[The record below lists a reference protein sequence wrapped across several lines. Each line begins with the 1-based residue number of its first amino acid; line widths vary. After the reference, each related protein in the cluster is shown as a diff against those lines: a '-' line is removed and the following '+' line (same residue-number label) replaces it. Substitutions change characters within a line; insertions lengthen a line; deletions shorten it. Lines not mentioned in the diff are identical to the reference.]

1 MQKLTK
7 FLYSQ
12 CTVADLVLDII
23 SQFGKS
29 PVITFR
35 HEYRVVA
42 KSGIT
47 TFFFD
52 YFAFY
57 HSFKEILLSVQYQR
71 NSGAELCFTVFLSVQ
86 FVKKFMLAE
95 MAATASKDSLQGL
108 LDNSRE
114 VGNQLSAQV
123 KNLLRDTTK
132 MGNSIRQYQSML
144 NVNMTEQEKLN
155 ALLSQKKNELN
166 ERERTINELQDMIK
180 AQNDKVQNLLSNV
193 KDALLGFSTD
203 ELTVREK
210 DGKVYVAMSDKLLF
224 QSGSARLD
232 KRGEEALGKLAE
244 VLNKQTDIDVFIE
257 GHTDNKPINT
267 VQFKDNWDLSVIRA
281 TSVVRILIKNY
292 NVNPLQIQPSGRGEY
307 MPIDDNE
314 TIEGRSKNR
323 RTEIIMAPKLDKL
336 FQMLQSSEE
345 SK

>member
-1 MQKLTK
+1 MKKITLFTFLT
-7 FLYSQ
+7 
-12 CTVADLVLDII
+12 
-23 SQFGKS
+23 
-29 PVITFR
+29 
-35 HEYRVVA
+35 
-42 KSGIT
+42 
-47 TFFFD
+47 
-52 YFAFY
+52 
-57 HSFKEILLSVQYQR
+57 ILLCTSCV
-71 NSGAELCFTVFLSVQ
+71 TK
-86 FVKKFMLAE
+86 KKFMLAE
-95 MAATASKDSLQGL
+95 LAATASKDSLQGL
-108 LDNSRE
+108 LTDCRNT
-114 VGNQLSAQV
+114 GNQMSVQI
-123 KNLLRDTTK
+123 KNLMRDTTK

-155 ALLSQKKNELN
+155 ALLNQKKNELN
-166 ERERTINELQDMIK
+166 ERERTINELQQMIN
-180 AQNDKVQNLLSNV
+180 AQNEKVRKLLSSV
-193 KDALLGFSTD
+193 KDALLGFSSD

-257 GHTDNKPINT
+257 GHTDNQPINT

-307 MPIDDNE
+307 MPVDDNE
-314 TIEGRSKNR
+314 TAEGRSKNR

-336 FQMLQSSEE
+336 FQMLQSTEE
-345 SK
+345 

>member
-1 MQKLTK
+1 MKKITLFTFLT
-7 FLYSQ
+7 
-12 CTVADLVLDII
+12 
-23 SQFGKS
+23 
-29 PVITFR
+29 
-35 HEYRVVA
+35 
-42 KSGIT
+42 
-47 TFFFD
+47 
-52 YFAFY
+52 
-57 HSFKEILLSVQYQR
+57 ILLCTSCV
-71 NSGAELCFTVFLSVQ
+71 TK
-86 FVKKFMLAE
+86 KKFMLAE
-95 MAATASKDSLQGL
+95 LAATASKDSLQGL
-108 LDNSRE
+108 LTDCRNT
-114 VGNQLSAQV
+114 GNQMSVQI
-123 KNLLRDTTK
+123 KNLMRDTTK

-155 ALLSQKKNELN
+155 ALLNQKKNELN
-166 ERERTINELQDMIK
+166 ERERTINELQQMIN
-180 AQNDKVQNLLSNV
+180 AQNEKVRKLLSSV
-193 KDALLGFSTD
+193 KDALLGFSSD

-232 KRGEEALGKLAE
+232 KRGEEALAKLAE

-307 MPIDDNE
+307 MPVDDNE
-314 TIEGRSKNR
+314 TAEGRSKNR

-336 FQMLQSSEE
+336 FQMLQSTEE
-345 SK
+345 

>member
-1 MQKLTK
+1 MKKITLFTFLT
-7 FLYSQ
+7 
-12 CTVADLVLDII
+12 
-23 SQFGKS
+23 
-29 PVITFR
+29 
-35 HEYRVVA
+35 
-42 KSGIT
+42 
-47 TFFFD
+47 
-52 YFAFY
+52 
-57 HSFKEILLSVQYQR
+57 ILLCTSCV
-71 NSGAELCFTVFLSVQ
+71 TK
-86 FVKKFMLAE
+86 KKFMLAE
-95 MAATASKDSLQGL
+95 LAATASKDSLQGL
-108 LDNSRE
+108 LTDCRNT
-114 VGNQLSAQV
+114 GNQMSVQI
-123 KNLLRDTTK
+123 KNLMRDTTK

-155 ALLSQKKNELN
+155 ALLNQKKNELN
-166 ERERTINELQDMIK
+166 ERERTINELQQMIN
-180 AQNDKVQNLLSNV
+180 AQNEKVRKLLSSV
-193 KDALLGFSTD
+193 KDALLGFSSD

-307 MPIDDNE
+307 MPVDDNE
-314 TIEGRSKNR
+314 TAEGRSKNR
-323 RTEIIMAPKLDKL
+323 RTEIIMAPQLYKL
-336 FQMLQSSEE
+336 FQMLQSTEE
-345 SK
+345 

>member
-1 MQKLTK
+1 MKKITLFTFLT
-7 FLYSQ
+7 
-12 CTVADLVLDII
+12 
-23 SQFGKS
+23 
-29 PVITFR
+29 
-35 HEYRVVA
+35 
-42 KSGIT
+42 
-47 TFFFD
+47 
-52 YFAFY
+52 
-57 HSFKEILLSVQYQR
+57 ILLCTSCV
-71 NSGAELCFTVFLSVQ
+71 TK
-86 FVKKFMLAE
+86 KKFMLAE
-95 MAATASKDSLQGL
+95 LAATASKDSLQGL
-108 LDNSRE
+108 LTDCRNI
-114 VGNQLSAQV
+114 NAQMSAQI
-123 KNLLRDTTK
+123 KNLMRDTTK

-155 ALLSQKKNELN
+155 ALLNQKKNELN
-166 ERERTINELQDMIK
+166 ERECTINELQQMIN
-180 AQNDKVQNLLSNV
+180 AQNEKVRKLLSSV
-193 KDALLGFSTD
+193 KDALLGFSSD

-307 MPIDDNE
+307 MPVDDNE
-314 TIEGRSKNR
+314 TAEGRSKNR

-336 FQMLQSSEE
+336 FQMLQSTEE
-345 SK
+345 

>member
-1 MQKLTK
+1 MKKITLFTFLT
-7 FLYSQ
+7 
-12 CTVADLVLDII
+12 
-23 SQFGKS
+23 
-29 PVITFR
+29 
-35 HEYRVVA
+35 
-42 KSGIT
+42 
-47 TFFFD
+47 
-52 YFAFY
+52 
-57 HSFKEILLSVQYQR
+57 ILLCTSCV
-71 NSGAELCFTVFLSVQ
+71 TK
-86 FVKKFMLAE
+86 KKFMLAE
-95 MAATASKDSLQGL
+95 LAATASKDSLQGL
-108 LDNSRE
+108 LTDCRNT
-114 VGNQLSAQV
+114 GNQMSVQI
-123 KNLLRDTTK
+123 KNLMRDTTK

-155 ALLSQKKNELN
+155 ALLNQKKNELN
-166 ERERTINELQDMIK
+166 ERERTINELQQMIN
-180 AQNDKVQNLLSNV
+180 AQNEKVRKLLSSV
-193 KDALLGFSTD
+193 KDALLGFSSD

-232 KRGEEALGKLAE
+232 ERGEEALGKLAE

-307 MPIDDNE
+307 MPVDDNE
-314 TIEGRSKNR
+314 TAEGRSKNR

-336 FQMLQSSEE
+336 FQMLQSTEE
-345 SK
+345 

>member
-1 MQKLTK
+1 MKKITLFTFLT
-7 FLYSQ
+7 
-12 CTVADLVLDII
+12 
-23 SQFGKS
+23 
-29 PVITFR
+29 
-35 HEYRVVA
+35 
-42 KSGIT
+42 
-47 TFFFD
+47 
-52 YFAFY
+52 
-57 HSFKEILLSVQYQR
+57 ILLCTSCV
-71 NSGAELCFTVFLSVQ
+71 TK
-86 FVKKFMLAE
+86 KKFMLAE
-95 MAATASKDSLQGL
+95 LVATASKDSLQGL
-108 LDNSRE
+108 LTDCRNT
-114 VGNQLSAQV
+114 GNQMSVQI
-123 KNLLRDTTK
+123 KNLMRDTTK

-155 ALLSQKKNELN
+155 ALLNQKKNELN
-166 ERERTINELQDMIK
+166 ERERTINELQQMIN
-180 AQNDKVQNLLSNV
+180 AQNEKVRKLLSSV
-193 KDALLGFSTD
+193 KDALLGFSSD

-307 MPIDDNE
+307 MPVDDNE
-314 TIEGRSKNR
+314 TAEGRSKNR

-336 FQMLQSSEE
+336 FQMLQSTEE
-345 SK
+345 

>member
-1 MQKLTK
+1 MKKITLFTFLT
-7 FLYSQ
+7 
-12 CTVADLVLDII
+12 
-23 SQFGKS
+23 
-29 PVITFR
+29 
-35 HEYRVVA
+35 
-42 KSGIT
+42 
-47 TFFFD
+47 
-52 YFAFY
+52 
-57 HSFKEILLSVQYQR
+57 ILLCTSCV
-71 NSGAELCFTVFLSVQ
+71 TK
-86 FVKKFMLAE
+86 KKFMLAE
-95 MAATASKDSLQGL
+95 LAATASKDSLQGL
-108 LDNSRE
+108 LTDCRNT
-114 VGNQLSAQV
+114 GNQMSVQI
-123 KNLLRDTTK
+123 KNLMRDTTK
-132 MGNSIRQYQSML
+132 RGNSIRQYQSML

-155 ALLSQKKNELN
+155 ALLNQKKNELN
-166 ERERTINELQDMIK
+166 ERECTINELRQMIN
-180 AQNDKVQNLLSNV
+180 AQNEKVRKLLSSV
-193 KDALLGFSTD
+193 KDALLGFSSD

-307 MPIDDNE
+307 MPVDDNE
-314 TIEGRSKNR
+314 TAEGRSKNR

-336 FQMLQSSEE
+336 FQMLQSTEE
-345 SK
+345 

>member
-1 MQKLTK
+1 MKKITLFTFLT
-7 FLYSQ
+7 
-12 CTVADLVLDII
+12 
-23 SQFGKS
+23 
-29 PVITFR
+29 
-35 HEYRVVA
+35 
-42 KSGIT
+42 
-47 TFFFD
+47 
-52 YFAFY
+52 
-57 HSFKEILLSVQYQR
+57 ILLCTSCV
-71 NSGAELCFTVFLSVQ
+71 TK
-86 FVKKFMLAE
+86 KKFMLAE
-95 MAATASKDSLQGL
+95 LAATASKDSLQGL
-108 LDNSRE
+108 LTDCRNT
-114 VGNQLSAQV
+114 GNQMSVQI
-123 KNLLRDTTK
+123 KNLMRDTTK

-155 ALLSQKKNELN
+155 ALLNQKKNELN
-166 ERERTINELQDMIK
+166 ERERTINELQQMIN
-180 AQNDKVQNLLSNV
+180 AQNEKVRKLLSSV
-193 KDALLGFSTD
+193 KDALLGFSSD

-210 DGKVYVAMSDKLLF
+210 DGKVYVAMADKLLF

-307 MPIDDNE
+307 MPVDDNE
-314 TIEGRSKNR
+314 TAEGRSKNR

-336 FQMLQSSEE
+336 FQMLQSTEE
-345 SK
+345 

>member
-1 MQKLTK
+1 MK
-7 FLYSQ
+7 
-12 CTVADLVLDII
+12 I
-23 SQFGKS
+23 
-29 PVITFR
+29 ITFL
-35 HEYRVVA
+35 
-42 KSGIT
+42 T
-47 TFFFD
+47 
-52 YFAFY
+52 
-57 HSFKEILLSVQYQR
+57 LLTLL
-71 NSGAELCFTVFLSVQ
+71 LCTSCVTK
-86 FVKKFMLAE
+86 KKFMIAETGRLA
-95 MAATASKDSLQGL
+95 ALSSRDSVQSLLADCRNTGNRMSEQIRELLQ
-108 LDNSRE
+108 
-114 VGNQLSAQV
+114 
-123 KNLLRDTTK
+123 DTTQ
-132 MGNSIRQYQSML
+132 MGNSIRNYKNML
-144 NVNMTEQEKLN
+144 NANMTEQDKLN
-155 ALLSQKKNELN
+155 ALLGQKINELN

-180 AQNDKVQNLLSNV
+180 AQNDKVQNLLNNV

-203 ELTVREK
+203 ELTIREK

-307 MPIDDNE
+307 MPVDDNE
-314 TIEGRSKNR
+314 TVEGRSKNR

>member
-1 MQKLTK
+1 MKKITLFTLLT
-7 FLYSQ
+7 LLL
-12 CTVADLVLDII
+12 CTSCVT
-23 SQFGKS
+23 K
-29 PVITFR
+29 
-35 HEYRVVA
+35 
-42 KSGIT
+42 
-47 TFFFD
+47 
-52 YFAFY
+52 
-57 HSFKEILLSVQYQR
+57 
-71 NSGAELCFTVFLSVQ
+71 
-86 FVKKFMLAE
+86 KKFMLAE

-108 LDNSRE
+108 LNNSRE

-180 AQNDKVQNLLSNV
+180 AQNDKVQNLLSNVQNLLSNV

>member
-1 MQKLTK
+1 MKKITLFTLLT
-7 FLYSQ
+7 LLL
-12 CTVADLVLDII
+12 CTSCVT
-23 SQFGKS
+23 K
-29 PVITFR
+29 
-35 HEYRVVA
+35 
-42 KSGIT
+42 
-47 TFFFD
+47 
-52 YFAFY
+52 
-57 HSFKEILLSVQYQR
+57 
-71 NSGAELCFTVFLSVQ
+71 
-86 FVKKFMLAE
+86 KKFMQAE
-95 MAATASKDSLQGL
+95 MAATISKDSLQGL
-108 LDNSRE
+108 LTDCRNT
-114 VGNQLSAQV
+114 NAQMSAQI

-155 ALLSQKKNELN
+155 ALLNQKKNELN
-166 ERERTINELQDMIK
+166 ERERTINELQQMIN
-180 AQNDKVQNLLSNV
+180 AQNEKVRKLLSSV
-193 KDALLGFSTD
+193 KDALLGFSSD

-292 NVNPLQIQPSGRGEY
+292 GVNPLQIQPSGRGEY
-307 MPIDDNE
+307 MPVDDNE
-314 TIEGRSKNR
+314 TAEGRSKNR

-336 FQMLQSSEE
+336 FQMLQTSEE
-345 SK
+345 VK

>member
-1 MQKLTK
+1 MKKITLFTFLT
-7 FLYSQ
+7 
-12 CTVADLVLDII
+12 
-23 SQFGKS
+23 
-29 PVITFR
+29 
-35 HEYRVVA
+35 
-42 KSGIT
+42 
-47 TFFFD
+47 
-52 YFAFY
+52 
-57 HSFKEILLSVQYQR
+57 ILLCTSCV
-71 NSGAELCFTVFLSVQ
+71 TK
-86 FVKKFMLAE
+86 KKFMLAE
-95 MAATASKDSLQGL
+95 LAATASKDSLQGL
-108 LDNSRE
+108 LTDCRNT
-114 VGNQLSAQV
+114 GNQMSVQI
-123 KNLLRDTTK
+123 KNLMRDTTK

-155 ALLSQKKNELN
+155 ALLNQKKNELN
-166 ERERTINELQDMIK
+166 ERERTINELQQMIN
-180 AQNDKVQNLLSNV
+180 AQNEKVRKLLSSV
-193 KDALLGFSTD
+193 KDALLGFSSD

-210 DGKVYVAMSDKLLF
+210 DGKVYVAISDKLLF

-307 MPIDDNE
+307 MPVDDNE
-314 TIEGRSKNR
+314 TAEGRSKNR

-336 FQMLQSSEE
+336 FQMLQSTEE
-345 SK
+345 

>member
-1 MQKLTK
+1 MKKITLFTFLT
-7 FLYSQ
+7 
-12 CTVADLVLDII
+12 
-23 SQFGKS
+23 
-29 PVITFR
+29 
-35 HEYRVVA
+35 
-42 KSGIT
+42 
-47 TFFFD
+47 
-52 YFAFY
+52 
-57 HSFKEILLSVQYQR
+57 ILLCTSCV
-71 NSGAELCFTVFLSVQ
+71 TK
-86 FVKKFMLAE
+86 KKFMLAE
-95 MAATASKDSLQGL
+95 LAATASKDSLQGL
-108 LDNSRE
+108 LTDCRNT
-114 VGNQLSAQV
+114 GNQMSVQI
-123 KNLLRDTTK
+123 KNLMRDTTK

-155 ALLSQKKNELN
+155 ALLNQKKNELN
-166 ERERTINELQDMIK
+166 ERECTINELQQMIN
-180 AQNDKVQNLLSNV
+180 AQNEKVRKLLSSV
-193 KDALLGFSTD
+193 KDALLGFSSD

-307 MPIDDNE
+307 MPVDDNE
-314 TIEGRSKNR
+314 TAEGRSKNR

-336 FQMLQSSEE
+336 FQMLQSTEE
-345 SK
+345 QN

>member
-1 MQKLTK
+1 MKKITLFTLLT
-7 FLYSQ
+7 LLL
-12 CTVADLVLDII
+12 CTSCVT
-23 SQFGKS
+23 K
-29 PVITFR
+29 
-35 HEYRVVA
+35 
-42 KSGIT
+42 
-47 TFFFD
+47 
-52 YFAFY
+52 
-57 HSFKEILLSVQYQR
+57 
-71 NSGAELCFTVFLSVQ
+71 
-86 FVKKFMLAE
+86 KKFMQAE
-95 MAATASKDSLQGL
+95 MAATISKDSLQGL
-108 LDNSRE
+108 LTDCRNT
-114 VGNQLSAQV
+114 NAQMSAQI

-155 ALLSQKKNELN
+155 ALLNQKKNELN
-166 ERERTINELQDMIK
+166 ERERTINELQQMIN
-180 AQNDKVQNLLSNV
+180 AQNEKVRKLLSSV
-193 KDALLGFSTD
+193 KDALLGFSSD

-307 MPIDDNE
+307 MPVDDNE
-314 TIEGRSKNR
+314 TAEGRSKNR

-336 FQMLQSSEE
+336 FQMLQSTEE
-345 SK
+345 

>member
-1 MQKLTK
+1 MKKITLFTFLT
-7 FLYSQ
+7 
-12 CTVADLVLDII
+12 
-23 SQFGKS
+23 
-29 PVITFR
+29 
-35 HEYRVVA
+35 
-42 KSGIT
+42 
-47 TFFFD
+47 
-52 YFAFY
+52 
-57 HSFKEILLSVQYQR
+57 ILLCTSCV
-71 NSGAELCFTVFLSVQ
+71 TK
-86 FVKKFMLAE
+86 KKFMLAE
-95 MAATASKDSLQGL
+95 LAATASKDSLQGL
-108 LDNSRE
+108 LTDCRNT
-114 VGNQLSAQV
+114 GNQMSVQIKTLM
-123 KNLLRDTTK
+123 RDTTK

-155 ALLSQKKNELN
+155 ALLNQKKNELN
-166 ERERTINELQDMIK
+166 ERECTINELQQMIN
-180 AQNDKVQNLLSNV
+180 AQNEKVRKLLSSV
-193 KDALLGFSTD
+193 KDALLGFSSD

-307 MPIDDNE
+307 MPVDDNE
-314 TIEGRSKNR
+314 TAEGRSKNR

-336 FQMLQSSEE
+336 FQMLQSTEE
-345 SK
+345 

>member
-1 MQKLTK
+1 MMKITLFTFLTM
-7 FLYSQ
+7 LL
-12 CTVADLVLDII
+12 CTSCVT
-23 SQFGKS
+23 K
-29 PVITFR
+29 
-35 HEYRVVA
+35 
-42 KSGIT
+42 
-47 TFFFD
+47 
-52 YFAFY
+52 
-57 HSFKEILLSVQYQR
+57 
-71 NSGAELCFTVFLSVQ
+71 
-86 FVKKFMLAE
+86 KKFMLAE
-95 MAATASKDSLQGL
+95 LAATASKDSLQGL
-108 LDNSRE
+108 LTDCRNT
-114 VGNQLSAQV
+114 GNQMSVQI
-123 KNLLRDTTK
+123 KNLMRDTTK

-155 ALLSQKKNELN
+155 ALLNQKKNELN
-166 ERERTINELQDMIK
+166 ERERTINELQQMIN
-180 AQNDKVQNLLSNV
+180 AQNEKVRKLLSSV
-193 KDALLGFSTD
+193 KDALLGFSSD

-307 MPIDDNE
+307 MPVDDNE
-314 TIEGRSKNR
+314 TAEGRSKNR

-336 FQMLQSSEE
+336 FQMLQSTEE
-345 SK
+345 

>member
-1 MQKLTK
+1 MKKITLFTFLT
-7 FLYSQ
+7 
-12 CTVADLVLDII
+12 
-23 SQFGKS
+23 
-29 PVITFR
+29 
-35 HEYRVVA
+35 
-42 KSGIT
+42 
-47 TFFFD
+47 
-52 YFAFY
+52 
-57 HSFKEILLSVQYQR
+57 ILLCTSCV
-71 NSGAELCFTVFLSVQ
+71 TK
-86 FVKKFMLAE
+86 KKFMLAE
-95 MAATASKDSLQGL
+95 LAATASKDSLQGL
-108 LDNSRE
+108 LTDCRNT
-114 VGNQLSAQV
+114 GNQMSVQI
-123 KNLLRDTTK
+123 KNLMRDTTK

-155 ALLSQKKNELN
+155 TLLNQKKNELN
-166 ERERTINELQDMIK
+166 ERERTINELQQMIN
-180 AQNDKVQNLLSNV
+180 AQNEKVRKLLSSV
-193 KDALLGFSTD
+193 KDALLGFSSD

-307 MPIDDNE
+307 MPVDDNE
-314 TIEGRSKNR
+314 TAEGRSKNR

-336 FQMLQSSEE
+336 FQMLQSTEE
-345 SK
+345 

>member
-1 MQKLTK
+1 MKKITLFTLLTLL
-7 FLYSQ
+7 F
-12 CTVADLVLDII
+12 CTSCVT
-23 SQFGKS
+23 K
-29 PVITFR
+29 
-35 HEYRVVA
+35 
-42 KSGIT
+42 
-47 TFFFD
+47 
-52 YFAFY
+52 
-57 HSFKEILLSVQYQR
+57 
-71 NSGAELCFTVFLSVQ
+71 
-86 FVKKFMLAE
+86 KKFMLAE
-95 MAATASKDSLQGL
+95 MAATVSKDSLQGL
-108 LDNSRE
+108 LTDCRHTNA
-114 VGNQLSAQV
+114 QMSAQI

-144 NVNMTEQEKLN
+144 NMNMTEQEKLN
-155 ALLSQKKNELN
+155 ALLNQKKNELN
-166 ERERTINELQDMIK
+166 ERERTINELQQMIN
-180 AQNDKVQNLLSNV
+180 AQNEKVQNLLSSV
-193 KDALLGFSTD
+193 KDALLGFSSD

-292 NVNPLQIQPSGRGEY
+292 GVNPLQIQPSGRGEY
-307 MPIDDNE
+307 MPVDDNE
-314 TIEGRSKNR
+314 TAEGRSKNR

-336 FQMLQSSEE
+336 FQMLQNSEE
-345 SK
+345 QN

>member
-1 MQKLTK
+1 MKKITLFTFLT
-7 FLYSQ
+7 
-12 CTVADLVLDII
+12 
-23 SQFGKS
+23 
-29 PVITFR
+29 
-35 HEYRVVA
+35 
-42 KSGIT
+42 
-47 TFFFD
+47 
-52 YFAFY
+52 
-57 HSFKEILLSVQYQR
+57 ILLCTSCV
-71 NSGAELCFTVFLSVQ
+71 TK
-86 FVKKFMLAE
+86 KKFMLAE
-95 MAATASKDSLQGL
+95 LAATASKDSLQGL
-108 LDNSRE
+108 LTDCRNT
-114 VGNQLSAQV
+114 GNQMSVQN
-123 KNLLRDTTK
+123 KNLMRDTTK

-155 ALLSQKKNELN
+155 ALLNQKKNELN
-166 ERERTINELQDMIK
+166 ERECTINELQQMIN
-180 AQNDKVQNLLSNV
+180 AQNEKVRKLLSSV
-193 KDALLGFSTD
+193 KDALLGFSSD

-307 MPIDDNE
+307 MPVDDNE
-314 TIEGRSKNR
+314 TAEGRSKNR

-336 FQMLQSSEE
+336 FQMLQSTEE
-345 SK
+345 

>member
-1 MQKLTK
+1 MKKITLFTFLT
-7 FLYSQ
+7 
-12 CTVADLVLDII
+12 
-23 SQFGKS
+23 
-29 PVITFR
+29 
-35 HEYRVVA
+35 
-42 KSGIT
+42 
-47 TFFFD
+47 
-52 YFAFY
+52 
-57 HSFKEILLSVQYQR
+57 ILLCTSCV
-71 NSGAELCFTVFLSVQ
+71 SK
-86 FVKKFMLAE
+86 KKFMLAE
-95 MAATASKDSLQGL
+95 LAATASKDSLQGL
-108 LDNSRE
+108 LTDCRNT
-114 VGNQLSAQV
+114 GNQMSVQI
-123 KNLLRDTTK
+123 KNLMRDTTK

-155 ALLSQKKNELN
+155 ALLNQKKNELN
-166 ERERTINELQDMIK
+166 ERERTINELQQMIN
-180 AQNDKVQNLLSNV
+180 AQNEKVRKLLSSV
-193 KDALLGFSTD
+193 KDALLGFSSD

-307 MPIDDNE
+307 MPVDDNE
-314 TIEGRSKNR
+314 TAEGRSKNR

-336 FQMLQSSEE
+336 FQMLQSTEE
-345 SK
+345 

>member
-1 MQKLTK
+1 
-7 FLYSQ
+7 
-12 CTVADLVLDII
+12 
-23 SQFGKS
+23 
-29 PVITFR
+29 
-35 HEYRVVA
+35 
-42 KSGIT
+42 
-47 TFFFD
+47 
-52 YFAFY
+52 
-57 HSFKEILLSVQYQR
+57 
-71 NSGAELCFTVFLSVQ
+71 
-86 FVKKFMLAE
+86 MLAE

-108 LDNSRE
+108 LTDCRHTNA
-114 VGNQLSAQV
+114 QMSAQI

-144 NVNMTEQEKLN
+144 NMNMTEQEKLN
-155 ALLSQKKNELN
+155 ALLNQKKNELN
-166 ERERTINELQDMIK
+166 ERERTINELQQMIN
-180 AQNDKVQNLLSNV
+180 AQNEKVQNLLSSV
-193 KDALLGFSTD
+193 KDALLGFSSD

-292 NVNPLQIQPSGRGEY
+292 GVNPLQIQPSGRGEY
-307 MPIDDNE
+307 MPVDDNE
-314 TIEGRSKNR
+314 TAEGRSKNR

>member
-1 MQKLTK
+1 MKKITLFTFLT
-7 FLYSQ
+7 
-12 CTVADLVLDII
+12 
-23 SQFGKS
+23 
-29 PVITFR
+29 
-35 HEYRVVA
+35 
-42 KSGIT
+42 
-47 TFFFD
+47 
-52 YFAFY
+52 
-57 HSFKEILLSVQYQR
+57 ILLCTSCV
-71 NSGAELCFTVFLSVQ
+71 TK
-86 FVKKFMLAE
+86 KKFMLADL
-95 MAATASKDSLQGL
+95 AATASKDSLQGL
-108 LDNSRE
+108 LTDCRNT
-114 VGNQLSAQV
+114 GNQMSVQI
-123 KNLLRDTTK
+123 KNLMRDTTK

-155 ALLSQKKNELN
+155 ALLNQKKNELN
-166 ERERTINELQDMIK
+166 ERERTINELQQMIN
-180 AQNDKVQNLLSNV
+180 AQNEKVRKLLSSV
-193 KDALLGFSTD
+193 KDALLGFSSD

-307 MPIDDNE
+307 MPVDDNE
-314 TIEGRSKNR
+314 TAEGRSKNR

-336 FQMLQSSEE
+336 FQMLQSTEE
-345 SK
+345 

>member
-1 MQKLTK
+1 MKKITLFTFLT
-7 FLYSQ
+7 
-12 CTVADLVLDII
+12 
-23 SQFGKS
+23 
-29 PVITFR
+29 
-35 HEYRVVA
+35 
-42 KSGIT
+42 
-47 TFFFD
+47 
-52 YFAFY
+52 
-57 HSFKEILLSVQYQR
+57 ILLCTSCV
-71 NSGAELCFTVFLSVQ
+71 TK
-86 FVKKFMLAE
+86 KKFMLAE
-95 MAATASKDSLQGL
+95 LAATASKDSLQGL
-108 LDNSRE
+108 LTDCRNT
-114 VGNQLSAQV
+114 GNQMSVQI
-123 KNLLRDTTK
+123 KNLMRDTTK
-132 MGNSIRQYQSML
+132 MENSIRQYQSML

-155 ALLSQKKNELN
+155 ALLNQKKNELN
-166 ERERTINELQDMIK
+166 ERERTINELQQMIN
-180 AQNDKVQNLLSNV
+180 AQNEKVRKLLSSV
-193 KDALLGFSTD
+193 KDALLGFSSD

-307 MPIDDNE
+307 MPVDDNE
-314 TIEGRSKNR
+314 TAEGRSKNR

-336 FQMLQSSEE
+336 FQMLQSTEE
-345 SK
+345 

>member
-1 MQKLTK
+1 MKKITLFTFLT
-7 FLYSQ
+7 
-12 CTVADLVLDII
+12 
-23 SQFGKS
+23 
-29 PVITFR
+29 
-35 HEYRVVA
+35 
-42 KSGIT
+42 
-47 TFFFD
+47 
-52 YFAFY
+52 
-57 HSFKEILLSVQYQR
+57 ILLCTSCV
-71 NSGAELCFTVFLSVQ
+71 TK
-86 FVKKFMLAE
+86 KKFMLAE
-95 MAATASKDSLQGL
+95 LAATASKDSLQGL
-108 LDNSRE
+108 LTDCRNT
-114 VGNQLSAQV
+114 GNQMSVQI
-123 KNLLRDTTK
+123 KNLMRDTTK

-144 NVNMTEQEKLN
+144 NVNMTDQEKLN
-155 ALLSQKKNELN
+155 ALLNQKKNELN
-166 ERERTINELQDMIK
+166 ERERTINELQQMIN
-180 AQNDKVQNLLSNV
+180 AQNEKVRKLLSSV
-193 KDALLGFSTD
+193 KDALLGFSSD

-307 MPIDDNE
+307 MPVDDNE
-314 TIEGRSKNR
+314 TAEGRSKNR

-336 FQMLQSSEE
+336 FQMLQSTEE
-345 SK
+345 